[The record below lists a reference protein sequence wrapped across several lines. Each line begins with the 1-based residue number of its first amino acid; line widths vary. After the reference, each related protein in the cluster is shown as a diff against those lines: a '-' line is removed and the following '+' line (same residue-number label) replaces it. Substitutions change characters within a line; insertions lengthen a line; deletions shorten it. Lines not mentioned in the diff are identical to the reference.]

1 MAKERAFSYRNT
13 AAQGEAPVWEKWFMK
28 TVADAVMMSDGDDED
43 ENIVQYVERK
53 IDELIGGAPG
63 TYDTL
68 KEIADY
74 IAEHEDVTEALNEA
88 ITSKAD
94 KTAATTTAAGLM
106 SAADKTKLD
115 GVETGAN
122 KYTHPTTSGN
132 KHIPTGGATGKILGW
147 KADGEAQ
154 WVDDKNTTYSAFK
167 GATSA
172 AAGGTGLVPAP
183 AAGDQAKFLS
193 GDGTWD
199 SVNDMAPTFTQAET
213 RANIASGEKVPT
225 LFGKIAKW
233 FTDLKTGAF
242 ATVVNNLTTTAASTV
257 LDGRQGKALNDKIT
271 AINSALVTVRT
282 VNEWTMIEYPN
293 NLIEAWRYA
302 TLSSTSEAKTN
313 TLTLPTP
320 MKDSEYGVKIS
331 PVFNGHLC
339 HAVWAGSK
347 TGADGRTK
355 TAVQISMDSTD
366 SDSNVGVFVFISGYR
381 Q

>member
-1 MAKERAFSYRNT
+1 MVTKKIKIKDKDGIVTEVDIGAEAKNISED
-13 AAQGEAPVWEKWFMK
+13 AAHRFTSDTEKEK
-28 TVADAVMMSDGDDED
+28 LNG
-43 ENIVQYVERK
+43 
-53 IDELIGGAPG
+53 IDE
-63 TYDTL
+63 
-68 KEIADY
+68 
-74 IAEHEDVTEALNEA
+74 
-88 ITSKAD
+88 
-94 KTAATTTAAGLM
+94 
-106 SAADKTKLD
+106 
-115 GVETGAN
+115 GAN

-132 KHIPTGGATGKILGW
+132 KHIPSGGSTGKILGW

-271 AINSALVTVRT
+271 AINSALVY
-282 VNEWTMIEYPN
+282 VNTADVKDGSNFNKNFLNIGTAAQSEKTQRSLF
-293 NLIEAWRYA
+293 LIEADTADQWASVPPGLITTSVSVGIREVFWY
-302 TLSSTSEAKTN
+302 SSTVVMVRVTEIHPKPGTMYMRTYNNGSWNDGGWKTI
-313 TLTLPTP
+313 TP
-320 MKDSEYGVKIS
+320 
-331 PVFNGHLC
+331 
-339 HAVWAGSK
+339 
-347 TGADGRTK
+347 
-355 TAVQISMDSTD
+355 Q
-366 SDSNVGVFVFISGYR
+366 
-381 Q
+381 

>member
-53 IDELIGGAPG
+53 INELIGGAPG

-106 SAADKTKLD
+106 SAADKVKLE
-115 GVETGAN
+115 GIATGAN

-132 KHIPTGGATGKILGW
+132 KHIPTGGSSGKILGW

-183 AAGDQAKFLS
+183 AAGDQEKFLS
-193 GDGTWD
+193 GDGTWKT
-199 SVNDMAPTFTQAET
+199 PEQATYNE
-213 RANIASGEKVPT
+213 
-225 LFGKIAKW
+225 
-233 FTDLKTGAF
+233 
-242 ATVVNNLTTTAASTV
+242 ATTTTAGLMSAADKIK
-257 LDGRQGKALNDKIT
+257 LDGVATGANKYTHPTTSGNKHIPTGGASGQILKYKADGEAQWAAEKSYSNATQSTAGLMSTADKTKLDGVAEGANKYTHPSNHAASMIT
-271 AINSALVTVRT
+271 QDSTHRFVTDT
-282 VNEWTMIEYPN
+282 EKASWN
-293 NLIEAWRYA
+293 
-302 TLSSTSEAKTN
+302 AKPEIYFAEE
-313 TLTLPTP
+313 LPENAP
-320 MKDSEYGVKIS
+320 
-331 PVFNGHLC
+331 
-339 HAVWAGSK
+339 AGS
-347 TGADGRTK
+347 
-355 TAVQISMDSTD
+355 IC
-366 SDSNVGVFVFISGYR
+366 FLI
-381 Q
+381 

>member
-1 MAKERAFSYRNT
+1 MVTKKIKIKDKDGIVTEVDIGAEAKNISED
-13 AAQGEAPVWEKWFMK
+13 AAHRFTSDTEKEK
-28 TVADAVMMSDGDDED
+28 LNG
-43 ENIVQYVERK
+43 
-53 IDELIGGAPG
+53 IDE
-63 TYDTL
+63 
-68 KEIADY
+68 
-74 IAEHEDVTEALNEA
+74 
-88 ITSKAD
+88 
-94 KTAATTTAAGLM
+94 
-106 SAADKTKLD
+106 
-115 GVETGAN
+115 GAN

-132 KHIPTGGATGKILGW
+132 KHIPSGGSTGKILGW

-271 AINSALVTVRT
+271 AINSALKENLNSNGKSLT
-282 VNEWTMIEYPN
+282 NSSYYP
-293 NLIEAWRYA
+293 
-302 TLSSTSEAKTN
+302 SSTIYRSGQVVYLRCSGVTTKEIPANTELTIATEGTVPEEYRGNNDMIFYPIISLGGKT
-313 TLTLPTP
+313 
-320 MKDSEYGVKIS
+320 I
-331 PVFNGHLC
+331 
-339 HAVWAGSK
+339 
-347 TGADGRTK
+347 R
-355 TAVQISMDSTD
+355 
-366 SDSNVGVFVFISGYR
+366 VFIGANGKVTFTSPGKLEVGFGVNMHVAYMTGKSNFS
-381 Q
+381 